1 MALVRAPPRRCPRKT
16 DKNPTVQLFAGCVAG
31 PLGFCRLG
39 YCQVIAEQLRR
50 YVVETDERP
59 VDKMP
64 VLAVGRAEV
73 AHLTL
78 IEREVL

>member
-1 MALVRAPPRRCPRKT
+1 
-16 DKNPTVQLFAGCVAG
+16 
-31 PLGFCRLG
+31 
-39 YCQVIAEQLRR
+39 VIAEQLRR